1 MFHSLQLFSFT
12 FCGSLALQIKLR
24 QAGNVTCNAMTTL
37 QTKTKLLLIG
47 LSLHALSCNQT
58 TKTSEQTI
66 QNNDTTKMYPEKFDR
81 TKLTADDNAILAD
94 FATRRKSF
102 DRFIKE
108 NNLKLFT
115 CPGCGFPTLDER
127 GGYDICDV
135 CNWEDDNQDDENA
148 DDILGGPN
156 SNLSLTQN
164 RLDIGKTLKLLAD
177 SLQGKVNDNPNEVIS
192 ILTNHDKRMKL
203 MSDKIPETADISDP
217 LWTEYKQ
224 ASKKVLNDLIK
235 R

>member
-1 MFHSLQLFSFT
+1 
-12 FCGSLALQIKLR
+12 
-24 QAGNVTCNAMTTL
+24 
-37 QTKTKLLLIG
+37 
-47 LSLHALSCNQT
+47 
-58 TKTSEQTI
+58 
-66 QNNDTTKMYPEKFDR
+66 MYPEKFDR
-81 TKLTADDNAILAD
+81 TKLTADDNSILDD
-94 FATRRKSF
+94 FASRRKTF
-102 DRFIKE
+102 DKFIKD
-108 NNLKLFT
+108 NSLKLFT

-164 RLDIGKTLKLLAD
+164 RLDIGKALKQLAD
-177 SLQGKVNDNPNEVIS
+177 SLQGNVNDNPNEVIS
-192 ILTNHDKRMKL
+192 ILTNHDKRMKV

-224 ASKKVLNDLIK
+224 VSKKVLIDLIK
-235 R
+235 RQ